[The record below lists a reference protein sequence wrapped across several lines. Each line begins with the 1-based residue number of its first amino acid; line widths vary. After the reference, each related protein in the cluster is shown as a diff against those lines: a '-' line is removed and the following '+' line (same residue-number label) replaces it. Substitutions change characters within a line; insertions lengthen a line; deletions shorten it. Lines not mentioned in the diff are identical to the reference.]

1 LNERLLG
8 CASSKTTEKYTS
20 EYPEWNF
27 DDDNEFVQSPHTPMT
42 LNNSSAYNNCHK
54 DVYDHL
60 SEDTPNLPAQRLNKA
75 NMTDYSAAVYFEH
88 SKQKSQD
95 FEFHSHGFDC
105 SPMDGTK
112 GSTLNETKGKSCNL
126 IHLELIIFL

>member
-1 LNERLLG
+1 
-8 CASSKTTEKYTS
+8 
-20 EYPEWNF
+20 
-27 DDDNEFVQSPHTPMT
+27 MT

-75 NMTDYSAAVYFEH
+75 NMTDYSAAMYFEH

-95 FEFHSHGFDC
+95 FEFHSHDFDC

-112 GSTLNETKGKSCNL
+112 GSSLNETKGKTCNL
-126 IHLELIIFL
+126 IHLQLIIFL